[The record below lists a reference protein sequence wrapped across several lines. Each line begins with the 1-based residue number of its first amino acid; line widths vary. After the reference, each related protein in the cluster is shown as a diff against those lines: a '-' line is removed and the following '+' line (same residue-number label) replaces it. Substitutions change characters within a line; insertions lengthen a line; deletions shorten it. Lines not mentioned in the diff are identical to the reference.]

1 MIERLNQITLNDF
14 IELSC
19 GNYACLLSGRG
30 SVSESMLKEM
40 ASKLIIEYR
49 SIVNPSGMQAMIMD
63 KEDMVKERAKLLSLR
78 ICQTLVSL
86 GFYDD
91 VRQVLGQLN
100 VDIRDMSDEQVIS
113 KLDHLLHSAIF
124 EQKRNEERR
133 SEEHKG
139 SKATPEQ
146 IRSSFDAEIAFL
158 MTFFKMS
165 IDSRVINA
173 AVYANIVHQADV
185 EISIRKRSTHRCSEE
200 GKFMLTVIRRILSYT
215 KPCRKELLGM
225 LLFALIGTGLSLFV
239 PILIGKAVDCVV
251 AVHEVDFPQLWKII
265 IVLALTIAV
274 SALFQWLMSLCT
286 NRLAA
291 HTIRDLRCD
300 LFSHLQHVPLRYID
314 GQARGDLI
322 GRAVSD
328 MEIISDGFLQ
338 AFTQFVTGIFTILGT
353 LIFMLTIN
361 VRITVL
367 VVILTPISLLVAA
380 KITQMSRSSYL
391 KSSDARGALGG
402 LVEEMIGSQK
412 VVKAFTYEKRAEERF
427 DVYNTELQ
435 QTGAKATFFGSI
447 TNPVTRFVNAL
458 IYAAVGV
465 CGALAATGNVPL
477 IGVITVGQLASFLT
491 YANQYTKPF
500 NEISGVVAE
509 LQNAVASAKR
519 VFAVIDE
526 PAESDDSHLPE
537 LQNCNGTMQ
546 LSHVKFSYVPDRPL
560 ITDFNL
566 DVHCGQRIAIVGP
579 TGCGKTTLIN
589 LLLRFYDVD
598 GGEISV
604 AGQNIAGVTR
614 DSLRACYG
622 MVLQETWLF
631 TGSIA
636 ENIAYSRPDAT
647 REEIVAAAKAA
658 YADGFIRRLPKGYD
672 TVLTE
677 DGSGLSQGQK
687 QLLCIARIMLTDPPF
702 LILDEATSSIDL
714 RTEQRIQKAFEK
726 LMAGKTSFIIAHRL
740 STIKSADWI
749 LVMNQGNVLEQG
761 THDSLMAQKGFYA
774 NLYQSQFADSETTE

>member
-1 MIERLNQITLNDF
+1 
-14 IELSC
+14 
-19 GNYACLLSGRG
+19 
-30 SVSESMLKEM
+30 
-40 ASKLIIEYR
+40 
-49 SIVNPSGMQAMIMD
+49 
-63 KEDMVKERAKLLSLR
+63 
-78 ICQTLVSL
+78 
-86 GFYDD
+86 
-91 VRQVLGQLN
+91 
-100 VDIRDMSDEQVIS
+100 
-113 KLDHLLHSAIF
+113 
-124 EQKRNEERR
+124 
-133 SEEHKG
+133 
-139 SKATPEQ
+139 
-146 IRSSFDAEIAFL
+146 
-158 MTFFKMS
+158 
-165 IDSRVINA
+165 
-173 AVYANIVHQADV
+173 
-185 EISIRKRSTHRCSEE
+185 
-200 GKFMLTVIRRILSYT
+200 MLTVIRRILSYT
-215 KPCRKELLGM
+215 RPCRKELLGM

-300 LFSHLQHVPLRYID
+300 LFSHLQRVPLRYID

-361 VRITVL
+361 VRITIL

-427 DVYNTELQ
+427 DAYNTELQ

-458 IYAAVGV
+458 IYATVGV

-537 LQNCNGTMQ
+537 LQNCDGTMQ

-631 TGSIA
+631 TGTVA

-774 NLYQSQFADSETTE
+774 NLYQSQFADSETTGNTV

>member
-1 MIERLNQITLNDF
+1 MITI
-14 IELSC
+14 
-19 GNYACLLSGRG
+19 
-30 SVSESMLKEM
+30 
-40 ASKLIIEYR
+40 
-49 SIVNPSGMQAMIMD
+49 
-63 KEDMVKERAKLLSLR
+63 
-78 ICQTLVSL
+78 
-86 GFYDD
+86 
-91 VRQVLGQLN
+91 
-100 VDIRDMSDEQVIS
+100 
-113 KLDHLLHSAIF
+113 
-124 EQKRNEERR
+124 
-133 SEEHKG
+133 
-139 SKATPEQ
+139 
-146 IRSSFDAEIAFL
+146 
-158 MTFFKMS
+158 
-165 IDSRVINA
+165 
-173 AVYANIVHQADV
+173 
-185 EISIRKRSTHRCSEE
+185 
-200 GKFMLTVIRRILSYT
+200 IRRILSYT
-215 KPCRKELLGM
+215 KPCRKELAGM
-225 LLFALIGTGLSLFV
+225 LLFALIGTGLSLYV
-239 PILIGKAVDCVV
+239 PILIGDAVDCVV
-251 AVHEVDFPQLWKII
+251 ATHQVDFPALGKTAVILTAT
-265 IVLALTIAV
+265 IVI

-353 LIFMLTIN
+353 LILMLTIN
-361 VRITVL
+361 IPITIL

-380 KITQMSRSSYL
+380 RLTHLSRASYL

-402 LVEEMIGSQK
+402 LTEEMIGSQK

-427 DVYNTELQ
+427 DAYNTELQ
-435 QTGAKATFFGSI
+435 RAGSKATFLGSV
-447 TNPVTRFVNAL
+447 TNPATRFVNAL
-458 IYAAVGV
+458 IYAAVGL
-465 CGALAATGNVPL
+465 CGALAATGNVSF
-477 IGVITVGQLASFLT
+477 IGAITVGQLASFLT
-491 YANQYTKPF
+491 FANQYTKPF

-509 LQNAVASAKR
+509 LQNAAASAKR

-537 LQNCNGTMQ
+537 LQNCDGTME
-546 LSHVKFSYVPDRPL
+546 LSHVKFSYLPERPL

-566 DVHCGQRIAIVGP
+566 DVHSGQRIAIVGP

-604 AGQNIAGVTR
+604 SGQNIAAVTR
-614 DSLRACYG
+614 DSLRSCYG

-631 TGSIA
+631 TGTVA

-647 REEIVAAAKAA
+647 REEIEAAAKAA
-658 YADGFIRRLPKGYD
+658 YADGFIRRLPNGYD
-672 TVLTE
+672 TILTE

-749 LVMNQGNVLEQG
+749 LVMNQGNILEQG
-761 THDSLMAQKGFYA
+761 THDSLMEQAGFYA
-774 NLYQSQFADSETTE
+774 KLYQSQFADADADSE